1 MTLEEFTGKKQV
13 PQIPQTAKEVEAYI
27 QKLLATD
34 MTVDIFLDKI
44 ATLLAL
50 IGEEQLDSTKIIGQ
64 VGYKGSP
71 LIPEWEHKPNQ
82 IPFYVKDPLTEK
94 SVPDPRVIYIGRF
107 IYKMGK
113 IMENNGHGFMYELYV
128 RTAQRIH
135 CFISPLNDAW
145 TGIGTW
151 NFE

>member
-71 LIPEWEHKPNQ
+71 LIPEWEHKPNT
-82 IPFYVKDPLTEK
+82 ILCKRPINREK
-94 SVPDPRVIYIGRF
+94 CSRPSCNLHRT
-107 IYKMGK
+107 
-113 IMENNGHGFMYELYV
+113 LY
-128 RTAQRIH
+128 
-135 CFISPLNDAW
+135 L
-145 TGIGTW
+145 
-151 NFE
+151 